1 MNRDAESL
9 TREEIPAYTLS
20 TGPSPP
26 QQPAVG
32 GVTMAP
38 RSKVTGGSVYK
49 PLAVA
54 LCAVLLCGV
63 SAPKSSAQLGN
74 VLNGKQKKSADA
86 PADLSNVDKDKIAK
100 IEQMPDVQ
108 DEIQQQWDALRR
120 SDMQLAYGINLT
132 ENLGVSQDSVSAD
145 AFDRQRLYSNPVVQ
159 SYVNEFGQR
168 LVPRGSPNLY
178 TFRVLYDPIPKAL
191 TLSTGTIY
199 ISTGL
204 LAMLNSESEL
214 AYVLGHEIAHVELRQ
229 AYLRIRDKNVE
240 VELAKEKAEKEKMI
254 TDVSSLVMGAG
265 LGGAMIP
272 FRLGGSLLGGSAGL
286 ATGMEVGHYFIHPQ
300 IEPVVWASK
309 EEDDADELATKYM
322 IEQGYDPRQAQRLFD
337 ALNQMTTVDSRMGLG
352 FMGSAPRIK
361 EREARLQQ
369 LLNGELKAEIEM
381 KSKGNGFK
389 PDGSDFVPMIS
400 STKRDNG
407 ILSMDFDLF
416 AVAKRNLEGA
426 IQDRPDD
433 AYAHFY
439 LAKLERLTARTPDE
453 RQDALNHLTTALRLD
468 ADRGAIPA
476 AHLEYAVALMEENP
490 TNRDQVA
497 GELKAYVALSE
508 RDHAAV
514 PANMPLIYDYLSGSG
529 DTKWYLPP
537 QWYGA
542 QLTSNPGFTTT
553 APEAVIDKATM
564 LSPTTAQPNAPA
576 MANATA
582 PANRAKVK
590 PAAIH
595 TKKEAAN

>member
-1 MNRDAESL
+1 M
-9 TREEIPAYTLS
+9 
-20 TGPSPP
+20 
-26 QQPAVG
+26 
-32 GVTMAP
+32 
-38 RSKVTGGSVYK
+38 YK
-49 PLAVA
+49 PLVVA
-54 LCAVLLCGV
+54 LSAVLLCGV
-63 SAPKSSAQLGN
+63 SAPKSSAQLSQLGN

-86 PADLSNVDKDKIAK
+86 PADLSNVDKDKIAR
-100 IEQMPDVQ
+100 IEQMPEVQ
-108 DEIQQQWDALRR
+108 DEIQQEWDALRR

-159 SYVNEFGQR
+159 SYINEFGQR
-168 LVPRGSPNLY
+168 LVPKGSPNLY

-191 TLSTGTIY
+191 TLSTGTVY
-199 ISTGL
+199 ISSGL
-204 LAMLNSESEL
+204 LAMLTSESEL

-240 VELAKEKAEKEKMI
+240 IELAKEKAEKEKMI

-300 IEPVVWASK
+300 IEPVLWASK

-337 ALNQMTTVDSRMGLG
+337 SLNQMTTVDSRMGLG

-361 EREARLQQ
+361 EREARLTQ

-381 KSKGNGFK
+381 KSKGNGFRA
-389 PDGSDFVPMIS
+389 DGADFVPIVS
-400 STKRDNG
+400 SVKRDNG
-407 ILSMDFDLF
+407 ILSMDYDLF

-439 LAKLERLTARTPDE
+439 LAKLERLTARTPEE
-453 RQDALNHLTTALRLD
+453 RQDGLNHLTTALRLD

-476 AHLEYAVALMEENP
+476 AHLEYAVALMEQENP
-490 TNRDQVA
+490 ANRDQVA

-508 RDHAAV
+508 RDHAEV
-514 PANMPLIYDYLSGSG
+514 PANMPLIYDYLSGAG

-542 QLTSNPGFTTT
+542 QLTNNPGFTTT
-553 APEAVIDKATM
+553 APEAVIEKATL
-564 LSPTTAQPNAPA
+564 LSPATAQPTAPA
-576 MANATA
+576 MANAA
-582 PANRAKVK
+582 PSSPRARVK
-590 PAAIH
+590 SVAAH
-595 TKKEAAN
+595 TKKEASN

>member
-1 MNRDAESL
+1 M
-9 TREEIPAYTLS
+9 
-20 TGPSPP
+20 
-26 QQPAVG
+26 
-32 GVTMAP
+32 
-38 RSKVTGGSVYK
+38 YK
-49 PLAVA
+49 PLTIA
-54 LCAVLLCGV
+54 LCTVLFCGV
-63 SAPKSSAQLGN
+63 SAPKSSAQLGQLSN
-74 VLNGKQKKSADA
+74 VLNGKQKKSPDA

-100 IEQMPDVQ
+100 IEQMPEVA
-108 DEIQQQWDALRR
+108 DEIQQEWDALRR
-120 SDMQLAYGINLT
+120 NDMQLAYGINLT
-132 ENLGVSQDSVSAD
+132 ENLGVSQDNSSGD

-159 SYVNEFGQR
+159 SYINEFGQR
-168 LVPRGSPNLY
+168 LVPKGSPNLY

-204 LAMLNSESEL
+204 LSMLNSEGEL

-240 VELAKEKAEKEKMI
+240 IELAKEKAEKEKVI

-300 IEPVVWASK
+300 IEPVLWASK

-322 IEQGYDPRQAQRLFD
+322 MEQGYDPRQAQRLFD

-389 PDGSDFVPMIS
+389 SDGSDFVPMVSAI
-400 STKRDNG
+400 KRDNG
-407 ILSMDFDLF
+407 ILSMDYDLF

-426 IQDRPDD
+426 VQDRPDD

-439 LAKLERLTARTPDE
+439 LAKLERLTARTPEE
-453 RQDALNHLTTALRLD
+453 RQDGLNHLTTALRLD
-468 ADRGAIPA
+468 ADRGAIPS
-476 AHLEYAVALMEENP
+476 AHLEYAVALMEQENP
-490 TNRDQVA
+490 SNRDQVA

-508 RDHAAV
+508 RDHATV
-514 PANMPLIYDYLSGSG
+514 PANMPLIYDYLSGAG

-542 QLTSNPGFTTT
+542 QLTNNPGFTTT
-553 APEAVIDKATM
+553 APEAVIEKATM
-564 LSPTTAQPNAPA
+564 LSPATAQPTAPA
-576 MANATA
+576 MATASA
-582 PANRAKVK
+582 PATHAKVK
-590 PAAIH
+590 PAAAH
-595 TKKEAAN
+595 PKKETAN